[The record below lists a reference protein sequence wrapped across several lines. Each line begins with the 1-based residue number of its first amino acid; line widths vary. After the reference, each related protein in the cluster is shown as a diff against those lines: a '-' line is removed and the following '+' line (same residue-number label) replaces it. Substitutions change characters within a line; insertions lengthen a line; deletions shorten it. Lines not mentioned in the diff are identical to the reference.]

1 MLYAQHAT
9 TGIMGKGQKL
19 LAAEFINTLHCVLSP
34 SSHSN
39 RKGRTAKGK
48 RSHLSTLGKAKLDVS
63 GLCTQ
68 AYKDT
73 VLSQTNADLQ
83 SG

>member
-1 MLYAQHAT
+1 MEWQTLKAKEERSMDPREPEEFQKAAKLE
-9 TGIMGKGQKL
+9 MGD
-19 LAAEFINTLHCVLSP
+19 P
-34 SSHSN
+34 
-39 RKGRTAKGK
+39 
-48 RSHLSTLGKAKLDVS
+48 STLGKAKLDVS

-68 AYKDT
+68 VYKDT